1 MPNHTKPDSAAT
13 NVAWHNLVDLTVGDR
28 AICALSVECHVQ
40 RLSGISHI
48 LYLCVFDFD
57 AGPNQRD
64 ILPILSLSRNSQH
77 FGKPGQTLLRTLLR
91 MGCHHPIVSRF
102 RNDCEASV
110 PAAECAGCTARRR
123 SAL

>member
-1 MPNHTKPDSAAT
+1 MPNHGQVNEFMPS
-13 NVAWHNLVDLTVGDR
+13 NVGGGRIWLCVGDR
-28 AICALSVECHVQ
+28 AICAPSVECHVQ

-57 AGPNQRD
+57 ADPNQRD
-64 ILPILSLSRNSQH
+64 ILPILSLSRKSQH
-77 FGKPGQTLLRTLLR
+77 FGKPEQTLLRTLLR

-110 PAAECAGCTARRR
+110 PTAECAGCTARRR